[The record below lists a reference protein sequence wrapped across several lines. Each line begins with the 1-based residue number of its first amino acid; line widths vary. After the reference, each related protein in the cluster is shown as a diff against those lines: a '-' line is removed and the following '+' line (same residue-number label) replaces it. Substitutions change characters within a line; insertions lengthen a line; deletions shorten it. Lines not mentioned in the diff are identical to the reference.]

1 MILNIYI
8 GTIIFNLCCWGC
20 IGIDI
25 YAYAKRH
32 KWKSIVKHTFL
43 EHLAS
48 ILKILLIAVIPL
60 VNVLLGIVFVF
71 YVTDKDFVE
80 RMFEEDEDYEHD

>member
-8 GTIIFNLCCWGC
+8 GTIIFYLCCWGC
-20 IGIDI
+20 IVIDI
-25 YAYAKRH
+25 CAYMKRH
-32 KWKSIVKHTFL
+32 KWKSRVKYTFL

-71 YVTDKDFVE
+71 LVTDRDFLE
-80 RMFEEDEDYEHD
+80 RTFEEDEDYEHD